1 MALLLKSGSYGAM
14 DTKIPTKMFYYVIN
28 FVSEAYTI
36 QEDTTIDGKIVQLV
50 NWIQITVYELYAGK

>member
-1 MALLLKSGSYGAM
+1 MVLLLKSGSYGAM